1 MADRDEQVDSLES
14 ARKNVSGA
22 VRMGADA
29 ARTAKTVS
37 KAAAKAGAGNI
48 TGAAKDVLK
57 DPQTMKMII
66 VLALIPALILT
77 GTMIMFLYAL
87 PTTIFEGVCS
97 YFDHVEEIWAEDAYA
112 GGNDTFWSGIW
123 AAVKTGGSLAEEAVT
138 DTARNIWN
146 GLKGLFGFNAAAD
159 ENGGYGGNDL
169 TDGMELHVTQQE
181 EAERSTLEKKIETA
195 MDKIEAREGNIKAA
209 IQRRSGDISSAVA
222 NVYADDY
229 DQFYVVIN
237 ITTEELSKSAA
248 VDLLSLC
255 TVQEGASLNEISLS
269 SFMKWL
275 GWYNSANTST
285 SYFNLSDILSNVEI
299 KTWRGTFLP
308 QYLVEQRKQE
318 IEMFGEEKTDFDR
331 YRCAAIDFLIVVD
344 CPNMSD
350 IIIERDVVEAGED
363 EEGNAI
369 YETVGTAY
377 VNIRIYPRN
386 ASSLVSA
393 VGLWNGDLTEA
404 QH

>member
-1 MADRDEQVDSLES
+1 MAGKDEQSNSLES
-14 ARKNVSGA
+14 AQRNINSA
-22 VRMGADA
+22 VRMGADT
-29 ARTAKTVS
+29 ARAAKTVS
-37 KAAAKAGAGNI
+37 KAAAKAGTGNVA
-48 TGAAKDVLK
+48 GAAKDMLK
-57 DPQTMKMII
+57 DPQTMRTII
-66 VLALIPALILT
+66 ILILVPALILT
-77 GTMIMFLYAL
+77 GTMVMFLYAL

-97 YFDHVEEIWAEDAYA
+97 YFDRVAETWAEGAYA
-112 GGNDTFWSGIW
+112 GGNDAFWSGIW
-123 AAVKTGGSLAEEAVT
+123 AVVKTGGSLAEEAVT
-138 DTARNIWN
+138 DVARSIWD
-146 GLKGLFGFNAAAD
+146 GLKGMFGFHASED
-159 ENGGYGGNDL
+159 ENGGFGGNDL

-195 MDKIEAREGNIKAA
+195 MEKMKAREENIKSA
-209 IQRRSGDISSAVA
+209 IQRRSGDISTAVTD
-222 NVYADDY
+222 VYGEAY

-248 VDLLSLC
+248 VDLLSLY

-275 GWYNSANTST
+275 GWYNSTNTST
-285 SYFNLSDILSNVEI
+285 SYFSLSDILSDVAI
-299 KTWRGTFLP
+299 KTLRGTFLP

-318 IEMFGEEKTDFDR
+318 IEMFGMEKTDFDQH
-331 YRCAAIDFLIVVD
+331 RCAAIDFLLIVD

-350 IIIERDVVEAGED
+350 IIIESDVVEAGED
-363 EEGNAI
+363 EEGNTI

-386 ASSLVSA
+386 ASSLISA
-393 VGLWNGDLTEA
+393 VGLWEGDLTED